1 MNNVSHSQPTHL
13 VPTGRGKEHS
23 VRRTRFARATTAL
36 AVTAACALSVSSP
49 ASATPG
55 RAPAPTPVPAAAAA
69 DQLVGSAAAAQSLRL
84 AAGEDLHRTGVVAG
98 TRGLQYVSYART
110 HAGYPVLGGDVVVTT
125 DATGT
130 VRGTAVAQSVV
141 LKVNTTATVTAAAAT
156 AKSKAQLAEVESTKA
171 ARLVVLAWV
180 KHPVLAWETVVTG
193 TSTQAWTDSRRSRTS
208 ANKPSVLHVYVD
220 ARTGAIVD
228 KVDEVREGTGNGY
241 YYGEVALDT
250 TGSGSSY
257 SLTDPVRPG
266 LKCGGQNGAVYTG
279 TDDAWGNGLGTDLET
294 ACVDATYGAEQEVD
308 MLAEWFGRNGVKGD
322 GTTPPIR
329 VGLNDV
335 NAYWNGSYV
344 NFGHNSANTRQATPI
359 DVVGHE
365 LGHAIFQ
372 STPGGAG
379 SGNENGGIN
388 ESTGDI
394 FGALTE
400 AYANNPLDPP
410 DYQVGE
416 EVDLVGDGPIRYMY
430 DPSLAGDPNCWST
443 SIPST
448 EVHAAAG
455 PLNHWFYLISEGSAP
470 AGKPASPTCDGSA
483 VTGVGIRKAGEIYY
497 NAMLAKTSTWKY
509 ANIRTATLTAA
520 KNLYPGSCA
529 EFQALKAAWTAINV
543 VAQAADPTCNVTG
556 NDFSIAATPATGSA
570 DAGASVTTT
579 IETAITA
586 GAPQA
591 VALTASG
598 LPSGTTA
605 TFEPASVTSGEP
617 STLTLTTS
625 ETTAGGSYPIS
636 VTGTGDD
643 VHSATFT
650 LVVVGA
656 PGCTASNATAVDIP
670 DAGAAVTSA
679 ISINGCDR
687 NASSGSTAEVHI
699 THTYR
704 GDLVLDLVAPDG
716 TAYRLKSA
724 GSDSADNIDATY
736 TVDLSGEAA
745 NGTWLLKVQD
755 VYAIDIGTLRTW
767 TLTL

>member
-1 MNNVSHSQPTHL
+1 M
-13 VPTGRGKEHS
+13 GRKKLITAS
-23 VRRTRFARATTAL
+23 VAL
-36 AVTAACALSVSSP
+36 ATGAALALAASP
-49 ASATPG
+49 ATASPQQAPSP
-55 RAPAPTPVPAAAAA
+55 APAPATLAASSA
-69 DQLVGSAAAAQSLRL
+69 DTLVGSAATTGLLRRS
-84 AAGEDLHRTGVVAG
+84 AGDALQRTGVVQG
-98 TRGLQYVSYART
+98 TRGLQYVTYART
-110 HAGYPVLGGDVVVTT
+110 FKGLAVVGGDVVVTT
-125 DATGT
+125 DAAGT
-130 VRGTAVAQSVV
+130 VKDTAVAQTAAISVGTTAAITPAKAEAVAKAQLKTVESSTAPV
-141 LKVNTTATVTAAAAT
+141 LKV
-156 AKSKAQLAEVESTKA
+156 
-171 ARLVVLAWV
+171 LAWGTP
-180 KHPVLAWETVVTG
+180 KLAYEAAVEG
-193 TSTQAWTDSRRSRTS
+193 RTA
-208 ANKPSVLHVYVD
+208 ANKPSNLHIFVD
-220 ARTGAIVD
+220 ATTGAVLDQVD
-228 KVDEVREGTGNGY
+228 YVREGTGNGY
-241 YYGEVALDT
+241 YYGNVT
-250 TGSGSSY
+250 INTSGSGSSY
-257 SLTDPVRPG
+257 SMTDTTRPG
-266 LKCGGQNGAVYTG
+266 LKCGGQGGTAYTG
-279 TDDAWGNGLGTDLET
+279 TDDAWGNGSGTNLET
-294 ACVDATYGAEQEVD
+294 ACVDALWGAQREID
-308 MLAEWFGRNGVKGD
+308 MFSSWFNRNGIL
-322 GTTPPIR
+322 GTGSNPPIR
-329 VGLNDV
+329 VGLADV

-344 NFGHNSANTRQATPI
+344 NFGHNQANTRQATPI

-365 LGHAIFQ
+365 LGHAVFQ
-372 STPGGAG
+372 TTPGGAG

-400 AYANNPLDPP
+400 AYANNPNDPP
-410 DYQVGE
+410 DYEVGE
-416 EVDLVGDGPIRYMY
+416 EVDLVGDGPIRFMY

-556 NDFSIAATPATGSA
+556 NDFSLTATPATGSA

-586 GAPQA
+586 GAPQT

-605 TFEPASVTSGEP
+605 TFEPASVTSGE
-617 STLTLTTS
+617 SSALTLTTS

-636 VTGTGDD
+636 ITGTGDD

-656 PGCTASNATAVDIP
+656 PGCTGSNATTVDIP
-670 DAGAAVTSA
+670 DAGAAVTSS

-736 TVDLSGEAA
+736 TVNLSGEAA
-745 NGTWLLKVQD
+745 NGTWLLKIQD

>member
-1 MNNVSHSQPTHL
+1 V
-13 VPTGRGKEHS
+13 GRKKLITAS
-23 VRRTRFARATTAL
+23 VAL
-36 AVTAACALSVSSP
+36 ATGAALALAASP
-49 ASATPG
+49 ATAGPQQAPSP
-55 RAPAPTPVPAAAAA
+55 APAPATLAASSA
-69 DQLVGSAAAAQSLRL
+69 DTLVGSAATTGLLRRS
-84 AAGEDLHRTGVVAG
+84 AGDALKRTGVVQG
-98 TRGLQYVSYART
+98 TRGLQYVTYART
-110 HAGYPVLGGDVVVTT
+110 FKGLAVVGGDVVVTT
-125 DATGT
+125 DAAGT
-130 VRGTAVAQSVV
+130 VKDTAVAQTAEIAVGTTAAITPAKAEAVAKAQLKTVESSTAPV
-141 LKVNTTATVTAAAAT
+141 LKV
-156 AKSKAQLAEVESTKA
+156 
-171 ARLVVLAWV
+171 LAWGTP
-180 KHPVLAWETVVTG
+180 KLAYEAVVEG
-193 TSTQAWTDSRRSRTS
+193 RTA
-208 ANKPSVLHVYVD
+208 ANKPSNLHIFVD
-220 ARTGAIVD
+220 ATTGAVLDQVD
-228 KVDEVREGTGNGY
+228 YVREGTGNGY
-241 YYGEVALDT
+241 YYGNVT
-250 TGSGSSY
+250 INTSGSGSSY
-257 SLTDPVRPG
+257 SMTDTTRPG
-266 LKCGGQNGAVYTG
+266 LRCGGQGGTAYTG
-279 TDDAWGNGLGTDLET
+279 TDDAWGNGSGTNLET
-294 ACVDATYGAEQEVD
+294 ACVDALWGAQREID
-308 MLAEWFGRNGVKGD
+308 MFSAWFNRNGIL
-322 GTTPPIR
+322 GTGSNPPIR

-344 NFGHNSANTRQATPI
+344 NFGHNQANTRQATPI

-365 LGHAIFQ
+365 LGHAVFQ
-372 STPGGAG
+372 TTPGGAG

-400 AYANNPLDPP
+400 AYANNPNDPP

-430 DPSLAGDPNCWST
+430 NPSLAGDPNCWST

-455 PLNHWFYLISEGSAP
+455 PLNHWFYLLAEGSAP

-520 KNLYPGSCA
+520 KNLYPGSCV

-556 NDFSIAATPATGSA
+556 NDFSIAVDPATASV
-570 DAGASVTTT
+570 DAGATATTT
-579 IETAITA
+579 VETAITA
-586 GAPQA
+586 GSPQT

-605 TFEPASVTSGEP
+605 TFEPASVTSGES

-636 VTGTGDD
+636 ITGTGDD

-656 PGCTASNATAVDIP
+656 PGCTGSNATPVDIP
-670 DAGAAVTSA
+670 DAGAAVTSS

-736 TVDLSGEAA
+736 TVNLSGEAA
-745 NGTWLLKVQD
+745 NGTWILKIQD